1 MPGNAEQP
9 VNGIHWNLT
18 NPSTGQSHKYHYAG
32 VTAQTAF
39 PHYSSPA
46 RFFRSG
52 YVSVMAPY
60 SAIRIRYLIIKDR
73 DDNQRKQ
80 KRDA

>member
-39 PHYSSPA
+39 PHYSSLHV
-46 RFFRSG
+46 FFALDMYPSWRRTALSL
-52 YVSVMAPY
+52 VSAF
-60 SAIRIRYLIIKDR
+60 AI
-73 DDNQRKQ
+73 
-80 KRDA
+80 